1 MIRIGNCSG
10 FYGDRL
16 AAMREMLTEGE
27 LDYLTGDYLAELTML
42 ILGRDR
48 LKDPSLGYA
57 KTFVKQ
63 MAECMGFAK
72 ERGVRIV
79 TNAGGLNPAGLAA
92 KLREIAAE
100 QGVDVVVAH
109 VEGDDLRTRADE
121 LGLVGHA
128 GQQPLTANAYLGA
141 FGIAAALD
149 AGADIV
155 VTGRVTDA
163 SVVVGPAI
171 HAHGWGREDFDRLA
185 GAVVAGHVIECG
197 TQATGG
203 NYAGFAEL
211 DPKLML
217 HPGFPIAEIAA
228 DGSSV
233 ITKHEGTGGVV
244 TVDTVTAQLVY
255 EIAGPAYAGPDVV
268 AHLDTV
274 SLEQAGN
281 DRVAVSGVRGSAP
294 PATTKVA
301 LNAFGGFRNSV
312 ELVLTGLDIEAKA
325 ALVRAQIEDALA
337 DSPAGVPAEV
347 EWQLDRTD
355 VPDPDTQARAT
366 ALLRCHVKDSS
377 PDPVGRAFSSAAVEV
392 ALASY
397 PGFTVTRP
405 PAAGTPYGVYTPGYV
420 AQELV
425 PHTVVLADGTRI
437 EIAAPTTTA
446 TATAASG
453 GGLDTP
459 SPRGSGYSTSG
470 GGPGSGY
477 STSGGA
483 PGSGYSTSGGGP
495 GSGYS
500 TSGGG
505 PGSGY
510 STSGG
515 GPGSGEGGVD
525 TRAVP
530 LGRVVHTRSGDKG
543 GDANVGV
550 WVRGDVADP
559 EAAYAWL
566 VDLLDDAGV
575 RALLPEAAELD
586 LEIHPLPN
594 LRAVNVVLHG
604 FLGDG
609 VAASTRFDPQ
619 AKALGEWLRARV
631 ASVPS
636 SILPTGTAEGAR

>member
-42 ILGRDR
+42 ILGRD
-48 LKDPSLGYA
+48 LMKDPSLGYA
-57 KTFVKQ
+57 KTFVRQ
-63 MAECMGFAK
+63 MTECMGYAK

-92 KLREIAAE
+92 KLREIAAD

-109 VEGDDLRTRADE
+109 VEGDDLRTRAGD
-121 LGLVGHA
+121 LGLVGHG
-128 GQQPLTANAYLGA
+128 GQVPITANAYLGA
-141 FGIAAALD
+141 FGIAAALES
-149 AGADIV
+149 GADIV

-171 HAHGWGREDFDRLA
+171 HAFGWSREDYDALA
-185 GAVVAGHVIECG
+185 GAVVAGHVVECG
-197 TQATGG
+197 AQATGG
-203 NYAGFAEL
+203 NFAGFADL
-211 DPKLML
+211 DPKLLL
-217 HPGFPIAEIAA
+217 HAGFPIAEVSA

-255 EIAGPAYAGPDVV
+255 EIGGPAYAGPDVV

-274 SLEQAGN
+274 VLTQDAP
-281 DRVAVSGVRGSAP
+281 DRVAITGVRGSAP
-294 PATTKVA
+294 PETTKVA
-301 LNAFGGFRNSV
+301 LNSFGGFRNSV

-325 ALVRAQIEDALA
+325 ALVRAQVEDALA
-337 DSPAGVPAEV
+337 GSPAGLPAEIT
-347 EWQLDRTD
+347 WQLDRTD
-355 VPDPDTQARAT
+355 VPDPDSQARAT
-366 ALLRCHVKDSS
+366 ALLRCHVKDPS
-377 PDPVGRAFSSAAVEV
+377 PDPVGRAFSSAAVEL

-405 PAAGTPYGVYTPGYV
+405 PAAGTPYGVYTAGYV

-437 EIAAPTTTA
+437 EIPAPA
-446 TATAASG
+446 TFAG
-453 GGLDTP
+453 EGGLDTP
-459 SPRGSGYSTSG
+459 SAGAPGYSTSERA
-470 GGPGSGY
+470 
-477 STSGGA
+477 TS
-483 PGSGYSTSGGGP
+483 
-495 GSGYS
+495 
-500 TSGGG
+500 
-505 PGSGY
+505 
-510 STSGG
+510 
-515 GPGSGEGGVD
+515 EGVD
-525 TRAVP
+525 VA
-530 LGRVVHTRSGDKG
+530 LGRVLHARSGDKG

-550 WVRGDVADP
+550 WVRSDLPDP

-566 VDLLDDAGV
+566 LGYLDDARV
-575 RALLPEAAELD
+575 RTLLPEAAELD

-594 LRAVNVVLHG
+594 LRAVNVVLHR

-631 ASVPS
+631 AEVPS
-636 SILPTGTAEGAR
+636 AILPTHAEEPS